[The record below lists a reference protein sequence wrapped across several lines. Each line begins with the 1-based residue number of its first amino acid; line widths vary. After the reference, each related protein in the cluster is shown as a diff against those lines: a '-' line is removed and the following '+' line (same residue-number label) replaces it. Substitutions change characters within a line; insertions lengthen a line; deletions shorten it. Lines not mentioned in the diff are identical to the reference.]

1 MLWLEPWTS
10 TGHAGRLRHSDT
22 AAQEF
27 RRDPR
32 LEAAFLD
39 GYGAD
44 PREPQA
50 WRRIRVR
57 EAIGTAVWAHLV
69 GDVAFE
75 AQGHRMLAEV
85 LD

>member
-1 MLWLEPWTS
+1 
-10 TGHAGRLRHSDT
+10 
-22 AAQEF
+22 
-27 RRDPR
+27 
-32 LEAAFLD
+32 
-39 GYGAD
+39 
-44 PREPQA
+44 
-50 WRRIRVR
+50 VR